1 MPPKK
6 NKEIIRKVEEA
17 WDQSRLDD
25 LDKYFDP
32 NFRSDAGIPGMEPTL
47 ATAKM
52 AHQAS
57 MVSFPDRKVQIMDM
71 LAEGDK
77 VAVRLRVTGSNLGG
91 VAWFGAP
98 PNGNKIDIE
107 AISIYTLKDGKIVGH
122 QAVNDGA
129 QLLAQIGAWTPPQ
142 MSG

>member
-6 NKEIIRKVEEA
+6 NKEIVRKMEEA
-17 WDQSRLDD
+17 WDASRLDE
-25 LDKYFDP
+25 LDKYFAPD
-32 NFRSDAGIPGMEPTL
+32 FRSDAGIPGMEPTL
-47 ATAKM
+47 ASAKM

-57 MVSFPDRKVQIMDM
+57 MQSFPDRKVEIKDM
-71 LAEGDK
+71 VAEGDK
-77 VAVRLRVTGSNLGG
+77 VAVRLQVTGTNQGG

-98 PNGNKIDIE
+98 ANGNKIDFE

-129 QLLAQIGAWTPPQ
+129 TLLFQVGAWSPPQ

>member
-17 WDQSRLDD
+17 WDQNRLDD
-25 LDKYFDP
+25 LDQYFDP
-32 NFRSDAGIPGMEPTL
+32 NFRSDAGIPGMPPTL
-47 ATAKM
+47 ESAKM
-52 AHQAS
+52 THQAS
-57 MVSFPDRKVQIMDM
+57 MQSFPDRKVEIMDV
-71 LAEGDK
+71 LGEGDK
-77 VAVRLRVTGSNLGG
+77 VTVRLRVTGTNQGG

-98 PNGNKIDIE
+98 PNGNKIDFE

-122 QAVNDGA
+122 QAVNDSA
-129 QLLAQIGAWTPPQ
+129 TLLFQLGAWSPPQ